1 MSTIEQLG
9 VDIGDRVR
17 YRTHEHLPF
26 VIDTT
31 SPRPEPALVENEAE
45 IVDLDEGAV
54 YLHPWTEDLPAFT
67 RIQNTQTGE
76 IYPVRAYPVGTV
88 LIMAPLEEGER
99 LVLAM
104 GRHADIFSAV
114 KPTELAP

>member
-9 VDIGDRVR
+9 VGIGDRVS
-17 YRTHEHLPF
+17 YRTQKHLPF
-26 VIDTT
+26 VVDMT
-31 SPRPEPALVENEAE
+31 SPRPEASFVEKEAE

-54 YLHPWTEDLPAFT
+54 YLHPWTEDLSAFT

-76 IYPVRAYPVGTV
+76 IYPVRAYQVGNE
-88 LIMAPLEEGER
+88 LKAAPLEEGER

-104 GRHADIFSAV
+104 GRHADIFSPCV
-114 KPTELAP
+114 PK